1 MCQAQ
6 LEELLER
13 MSASQADENAVE
25 KRAFVRW
32 PLDNLNAQLE
42 LEENGRYRSKLTLAA
57 RNVSNSGISLLHSS
71 FFYPGTPCRV
81 TLPRR
86 DVPKLSAVIEG
97 HIMWCVH
104 IEGLVHELG
113 VKFDTPV
120 DSSLFVTKMM
130 ASRRGNAAVSNSS
143 LSGRVL
149 HVDDSA
155 VDRKLIEHFLAP
167 TKIELSF
174 AETIAKAKQMIVE
187 PYDLIL
193 CDLMMPDGNGVDLI
207 QWMRDQCITTPVAIH
222 SSTPAHQVQS
232 RMQDLAVQGFLS
244 KPIDRATLLT
254 AMTEFL
260 SLPKKQSEQEA
271 NAVLDTTDPGIL
283 TIVKLFK
290 VELGEIVAVVQSQ
303 IESNDTMPIY
313 ATALR
318 LQGMAP
324 TLGFAQLGK
333 IAGRTAE
340 SLAATMSCEESK
352 NQLDVFVESCRASA
366 AS

>member
-1 MCQAQ
+1 MPSQSRFDRNAHSEQRNTIGMCQAQ

-143 LSGRVL
+143 LSGRLFLIWGMLVGSRMYKL
-149 HVDDSA
+149 PSLSLSKMPNGGRSILPSHV
-155 VDRKLIEHFLAP
+155 K
-167 TKIELSF
+167 
-174 AETIAKAKQMIVE
+174 AERSGDTNSVPRRSSCSSRKAKGSAMSEAKMSV
-187 PYDLIL
+187 
-193 CDLMMPDGNGVDLI
+193 
-207 QWMRDQCITTPVAIH
+207 
-222 SSTPAHQVQS
+222 
-232 RMQDLAVQGFLS
+232 
-244 KPIDRATLLT
+244 RAC
-254 AMTEFL
+254 
-260 SLPKKQSEQEA
+260 SE
-271 NAVLDTTDPGIL
+271 G
-283 TIVKLFK
+283 
-290 VELGEIVAVVQSQ
+290 G
-303 IESNDTMPIY
+303 
-313 ATALR
+313 
-318 LQGMAP
+318 
-324 TLGFAQLGK
+324 
-333 IAGRTAE
+333 
-340 SLAATMSCEESK
+340 
-352 NQLDVFVESCRASA
+352 
-366 AS
+366 